1 MEYLC
6 FTFKVEPPE
15 PGSEILAA
23 ALSEGNFE
31 SFEFSRSGF
40 SAYVKKNEF
49 NDEVIENLKEQ
60 FPDIGF
66 SYSLE
71 EIKKQNWNKE
81 WEKNFTPVV
90 VQNLCCIRA
99 SFHPATIPPL
109 LDIIIEPKMSFGTGH
124 HQTTWLMSKA
134 LFSLNL
140 KGKSVLDVGCGTGV
154 LAIISKKLDSQIV
167 TGIDIDEWSIE
178 NSRENRK
185 ANGFSRETID
195 FYQGTIGGIENE
207 MYDVV
212 LANINKNILLKE
224 MTKYVAHLNRGG
236 KLLLSGFFETDCKEL
251 ISAAENAGLK
261 QSGKE
266 TKNEWAILIFE
277 K

>member
-6 FTFKVEPPE
+6 FTFKVEPAE

-23 ALSEGNFE
+23 ALSEDNFE
-31 SFEFSRSGF
+31 SFEFTRSGF
-40 SAYVKKNEF
+40 NAYVKAEEY

-66 SYSLE
+66 SYSRE
-71 EIKKQNWNKE
+71 EIKKQNWNEE
-81 WEKNFTPVV
+81 WEKNFTPVLV
-90 VQNLCCIRA
+90 ENLCCIRA
-99 SFHPATIPPL
+99 SFHPAPAPPL
-109 LDIIIEPKMSFGTGH
+109 LDILIEPKMSFGTGH

-134 LFSLNL
+134 LFNLNL

-154 LAIISKKLDSQIV
+154 LAIICKKLDSQIV
-167 TGIDIDEWSIE
+167 TGVDIDEWSIE

-185 ANGFSRETID
+185 ANGYDRHSID
-195 FYQGTIGGIENE
+195 FYQGTVGSLDKE

-224 MTKYVAHLNRGG
+224 MNKYVAHLNAGG

-251 ISAAENAGLK
+251 ISAAEKAGLK
-261 QSGKE
+261 NTGKE
-266 TKNEWAILIFE
+266 TRNEWALLVFE